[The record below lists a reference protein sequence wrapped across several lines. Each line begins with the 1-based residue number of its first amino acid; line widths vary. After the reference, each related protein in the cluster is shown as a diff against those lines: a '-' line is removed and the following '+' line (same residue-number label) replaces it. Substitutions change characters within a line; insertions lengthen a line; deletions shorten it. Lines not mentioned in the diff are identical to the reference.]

1 MAMQADEMKTLRER
15 IAMTQADLAEA
26 LGISRKTII
35 RMEAG
40 EEIDRRTELALR
52 YLLRLHLERIESDR
66 VRAACEEAPRDEWF
80 RIAQRQADNWIGSG
94 WVALVQDCHGK
105 PPRIVLS
112 ERTPR

>member
-15 IAMTQADLAEA
+15 IAMTQADLADA

-52 YLLRLHLERIESDR
+52 YLLRLHLERIASNR
-66 VRAACEEAPRDEWF
+66 VRAGCEEAPKEDWF
-80 RIAQRQADNWIGSG
+80 RIAQREADNWISSE
-94 WVALVQDCHGK
+94 WVAMVLDCHDK
-105 PPRIVLS
+105 PPRIVLT
-112 ERTPR
+112 ERNPR